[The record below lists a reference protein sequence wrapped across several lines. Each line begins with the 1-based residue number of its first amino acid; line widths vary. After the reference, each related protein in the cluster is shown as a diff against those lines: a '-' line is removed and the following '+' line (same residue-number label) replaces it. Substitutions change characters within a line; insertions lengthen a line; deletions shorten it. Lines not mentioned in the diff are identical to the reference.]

1 MSAHAPRRGDLK
13 LVILW
18 VAGALVAFSAM
29 AVSLRALSP
38 WLGVFEMLTLRNF
51 SGLVVLLGLALVNP
65 ALRSLIWPKTPL
77 LHLGRNIVHF
87 AGTYTWSYAVT
98 ILPFALVF
106 AIEFTNPIWVTLM
119 AVPFLGERLTPS
131 RLGAVLLGFAGILVI
146 TRPWTASIDPR
157 AGWALACAIF
167 FAATTIFTKK
177 LTVQNPTY
185 TIILWMNILQL
196 PMNLVGADWNFVYKL
211 DDVPTLPLLGVCT
224 CGLISHYCL
233 TNAFQHGDALTVVP
247 LDFLR
252 IPLIALVGWYFYQEA
267 LDPYVFAGAALIIIG
282 ILWNLRK
289 ESQAQIP
296 VS

>member
-1 MSAHAPRRGDLK
+1 MTASAARRGNLR
-13 LVILW
+13 LVIFW
-18 VAGALVAFSAM
+18 VAGALLAFSAM

-38 WLGVFEMLTLRNF
+38 YLGVFEMLTLRNL
-51 SGLVVLLGLALVNP
+51 SGLVVLFALAIVNP
-65 ALRSLIWPKTPL
+65 ALRSLIRPRAPA
-77 LHLGRNIVHF
+77 LHVGRNIVHF

-131 RLGAVLLGFAGILVI
+131 RLGAVVLGFLGILVI

-177 LTVQNPTY
+177 LTVENETY

-196 PMNLVGADWNFVYKL
+196 PMNLVGSDLGFFAKIHTLPV
-211 DDVPTLPLLGVCT
+211 LPLLGVCT
-224 CGLISHYCL
+224 CGLVSHYCL
-233 TNAFQHGDALTVVP
+233 TNAFQNGDALTVVP

-252 IPLIALVGWYFYQEA
+252 IPLIAFVGWYFYNEA
-267 LDPYVFAGAALIIIG
+267 LDPFVFAGAALIIVG
-282 ILWNLRK
+282 IIWNLRN
-289 ESQAQIP
+289 EARRLPS
-296 VS
+296 